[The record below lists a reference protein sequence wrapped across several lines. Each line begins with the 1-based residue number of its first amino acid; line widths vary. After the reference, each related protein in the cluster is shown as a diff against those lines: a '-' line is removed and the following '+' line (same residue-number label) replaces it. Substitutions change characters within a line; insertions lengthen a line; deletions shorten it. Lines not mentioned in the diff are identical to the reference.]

1 MVNIFYKTSHEE
13 CNMLIKKTFLT
24 TILYRLMTKIYFHK
38 ENIHISYPNIYK
50 YINISFID

>member
-1 MVNIFYKTSHEE
+1 MVNIFYKISHEE

-38 ENIHISYPNIYK
+38 ENIHISLFITQI
-50 YINISFID
+50 YINI